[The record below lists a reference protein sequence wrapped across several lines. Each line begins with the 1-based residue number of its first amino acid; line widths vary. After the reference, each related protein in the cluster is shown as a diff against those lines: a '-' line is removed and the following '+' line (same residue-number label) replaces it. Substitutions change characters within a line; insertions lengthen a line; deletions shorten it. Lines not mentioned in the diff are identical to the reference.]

1 MQQDKLK
8 KTLKLAWSKG
18 LSLFMAMAGAILL
31 VFLLFRF
38 DSILDQILRVCNIL
52 MPIIM
57 GIVIAY
63 LLNPVVEFYE
73 RHLDRSLGK
82 FIEKKTKKKVSM
94 RGLSIFISVI
104 IVLAVIALLIMMV
117 VPQIYTNISNLVY
130 SLPEQI
136 QNLVGKL
143 MELAKN
149 NEKVRNAINGFYDN
163 FMNYITNWIKS
174 DMLGQVSVVI
184 DGIMGIFGT
193 AVNCLVAF
201 IVAIYVLLSKET
213 FRRQIKKVINAFF
226 NERQTNVI
234 VSVVKESD
242 KIFGGFI
249 SGKIIDSFIIG
260 VICFVCCLILR
271 MPYVALVSVIVGVTN
286 LIPFFGPYIG
296 AIPSAV
302 LILLDSPSK
311 GIVFII
317 FIAILQ
323 QVDGNL
329 LGPAILGE
337 STGLSAFWVL
347 FSILLFG
354 GMWGIIGMIIG
365 VPLFAVIYR
374 IIADFINWKLQKKE
388 LSCVTD
394 QYRNLRT
401 IREEEGKK
409 AEYITYTKE
418 ELMAKK
424 AAKKQHWDERKEKQK
439 EKMLYY
445 KEKICSS
452 EQNKK
457 K

>member
-136 QNLVGKL
+136 QHLVAKL

-213 FRRQIKKVINAFF
+213 FRRQIKKGINAFF

-323 QVDGNL
+323 QVDGNII
-329 LGPAILGE
+329 GPKILGQ
-337 STGLSAFWVL
+337 STGLSPFWVVFAIFL
-347 FSILLFG
+347 GNGLFG
-354 GMWGIIGMIIG
+354 IVGLFIG
-365 VPLFAVIYR
+365 VPLWAVVYYLIKRYVNYR
-374 IIADFINWKLQKKE
+374 IMIKEQVEAEHIQK
-388 LSCVTD
+388 
-394 QYRNLRT
+394 
-401 IREEEGKK
+401 
-409 AEYITYTKE
+409 
-418 ELMAKK
+418 
-424 AAKKQHWDERKEKQK
+424 
-439 EKMLYY
+439 
-445 KEKICSS
+445 
-452 EQNKK
+452 
-457 K
+457 